1 MNSLP
6 GSSLD
11 LRDRQL
17 SEVDSPAAWRRLGF
31 AVAVGTIGSVG
42 MWSMP
47 VALPFVQADFGIARA
62 DASLPYTLAMTGFA
76 LGGVAMGISIAPRV
90 LVGSVATPRTSRRT
104 TARRSHPRID
114 QTPPEPVGA
123 LCRLCVR

>member
-11 LRDRQL
+11 LRDRQF

-42 MWSMP
+42 MWLIP
-47 VALPFVQADFGIARA
+47 VALPVVQADFGIARA
-62 DASLPYTLAMTGFA
+62 DASLPYT
-76 LGGVAMGISIAPRV
+76 I
-90 LVGSVATPRTSRRT
+90 
-104 TARRSHPRID
+104 
-114 QTPPEPVGA
+114 
-123 LCRLCVR
+123 RLR

>member
-1 MNSLP
+1 VNSLP

-76 LGGVAMGISIAPRV
+76 LGGVAMGRPWRSASAM
-90 LVGSVATPRTSRRT
+90 SVRRWLLACSRSR
-104 TARRSHPRID
+104 
-114 QTPPEPVGA
+114 
-123 LCRLCVR
+123 